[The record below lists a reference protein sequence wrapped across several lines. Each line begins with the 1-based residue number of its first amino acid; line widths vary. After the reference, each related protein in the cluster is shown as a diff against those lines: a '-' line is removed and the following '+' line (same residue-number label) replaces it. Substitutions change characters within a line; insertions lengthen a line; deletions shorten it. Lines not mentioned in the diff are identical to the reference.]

1 MWCVFSKHGYLL
13 GSFHKVEDAI
23 LAMARW
29 RDAYDFRFCEVD
41 LSR

>member
-13 GSFHKVEDAI
+13 GSFRKVEDAI
-23 LAMARW
+23 FAMARW
-29 RDAYDFRFCEVD
+29 QDAYDFRFCEVD